1 MWWNKYVKIP
11 FVEKGRSEEGV
22 DCWGLV
28 QLIYRNE
35 LGIELPSYLEC
46 YETTNDRDELAAV
59 ISDERACKWESPEE
73 PKEFD
78 VVILRMRGVPMHV
91 GVVTKRGYMIH
102 CARGIGTSLE
112 RPDSMR
118 WNNNVMGFARYVS
131 D

>member
-11 FVEKGRSEEGV
+11 FGEKGRSEDNV

-28 QLIYRNE
+28 QLIYRKE

-46 YETTNDRDELAAV
+46 YETTNDRDKLATV
-59 ISDERACKWESPEE
+59 ISSERACKWQEPEE

-78 VVILRMRGVPMHV
+78 VIILRMRGVPMHV
-91 GVVTKRGYMIH
+91 GVVTKSGSMIH
-102 CARGIGTSLE
+102 CARGIGTALE
-112 RPDSMR
+112 RYDSMR
-118 WNNNVMGFARYVS
+118 WKNNVMGFARYVS